1 MAASLLPCPPSSNNY
16 RMGQLCL
23 HMHPDQLQK
32 SIMCLSVH
40 IQSKACNRKLY
51 MIPGGA
57 ISDRHVLRTSASAG
71 SIELDSTHQGNEAS
85 FSVWGPNDPQG
96 SKKLLDCSRNPLEDT
111 TDFEGQL
118 QELFDEVK
126 TMIKM
131 GNENDAIDLLRANYE
146 AVKEQMDSG
155 ARGIEQA
162 ATLDVIALGYIAIG
176 DLKMVGSLLDVL
188 DEVVDGLKDDELL
201 LDSVLTH
208 MGSMYSALGKF
219 EDSMLAYRR
228 SLEILEREYGKSNLW
243 NFICYVIPSCEILA
257 LPSSSISLTL
267 PGSALSLTSPDSLQ
281 AMIGKTLPR
290 SGEWR
295 RNPLRVGTICSR
307 LPLGF
312 LTWRLELRV
321 FQGASSHPPSWMAK
335 VLGSI
340 RRATKAVEVYH
351 RVITI
356 FELSKGAE
364 SEDLVV
370 PLLGLGNL
378 LMKEGKAMDAEI
390 PFMRI
395 LNIYTKLYG
404 ENDGRVGKAM
414 CSLAKVKFAK
424 GNADEAIQL
433 YINALQVLKDSKGMP
448 LDDNVMEKMRIE
460 VAELLHLVGRGKE
473 GRKLLEECLFITEKY
488 KGKEHPSLV
497 TYLVNLATSFSCSK
511 NFVEAERLLRR
522 SLQIMLKTVGPN
534 DQSITFPMLNLAV
547 TLHNLNQHE
556 EAEQVAV
563 EVLRIREKAFGKE
576 SLPVGEAL
584 DCLVSIQSKLGKDD
598 IELLELLK
606 RVLAIQEK
614 GFGSESEEMSSTGE
628 TNDVIDLSQSQFSLI
643 LSIKLLLVQRFEPH
657 HTAADDLAV
666 VVFLLATVGVGDG
679 DTEAVGGERERRVM
693 VMKNT
698 LRATCR
704 LQTVRTKLHYCD
716 LYDANGELEFVKV
729 LIAMAQASMD
739 SKFANME
746 GMSIQKNRMEE
757 FSKNCTK
764 LKKLLDSSR
773 NPLEGTT
780 DFEGQV
786 PELFDEVKTMIKMGN
801 ENDTID
807 LLQSNYEAVK
817 EQMDTGARGIKQAAT
832 LDVIALG
839 YIAIGNLKMHGWLS
853 VGHGNFRI
861 LESVYMLDEVVDGLK
876 DDEVLLDSVLTCM
889 GSMYSASGKLEDSL
903 LAYRRSLEIL
913 EREYGKS
920 NLWNFKCH
928 VIPSL

>member
-96 SKKLLDCSRNPLEDT
+96 RSKKLLDCSRNPLEDT

-228 SLEILEREYGKSNLW
+228 SLEILEREY
-243 NFICYVIPSCEILA
+243 
-257 LPSSSISLTL
+257 
-267 PGSALSLTSPDSLQ
+267 
-281 AMIGKTLPR
+281 
-290 SGEWR
+290 
-295 RNPLRVGTICSR
+295 
-307 LPLGF
+307 
-312 LTWRLELRV
+312 
-321 FQGASSHPPSWMAK
+321 
-335 VLGSI
+335 
-340 RRATKAVEVYH
+340 
-351 RVITI
+351 
-356 FELSKGAE
+356 
-364 SEDLVV
+364 
-370 PLLGLGNL
+370 
-378 LMKEGKAMDAEI
+378 
-390 PFMRI
+390 
-395 LNIYTKLYG
+395 
-404 ENDGRVGKAM
+404 
-414 CSLAKVKFAK
+414 

-614 GFGSESEEMSSTGE
+614 GFGSESEEVMQTLNKIVFYLDKMGMRDE
-628 TNDVIDLSQSQFSLI
+628 KFPMQRRLSML
-643 LSIKLLLVQRFEPH
+643 
-657 HTAADDLAV
+657 
-666 VVFLLATVGVGDG
+666 
-679 DTEAVGGERERRVM
+679 
-693 VMKNT
+693 
-698 LRATCR
+698 
-704 LQTVRTKLHYCD
+704 RTKYKHMVQY
-716 LYDANGELEFVKV
+716 
-729 LIAMAQASMD
+729 
-739 SKFANME
+739 
-746 GMSIQKNRMEE
+746 
-757 FSKNCTK
+757 
-764 LKKLLDSSR
+764 
-773 NPLEGTT
+773 
-780 DFEGQV
+780 
-786 PELFDEVKTMIKMGN
+786 
-801 ENDTID
+801 
-807 LLQSNYEAVK
+807 
-817 EQMDTGARGIKQAAT
+817 
-832 LDVIALG
+832 
-839 YIAIGNLKMHGWLS
+839 
-853 VGHGNFRI
+853 
-861 LESVYMLDEVVDGLK
+861 
-876 DDEVLLDSVLTCM
+876 
-889 GSMYSASGKLEDSL
+889 
-903 LAYRRSLEIL
+903 
-913 EREYGKS
+913 
-920 NLWNFKCH
+920 
-928 VIPSL
+928 

>member
-228 SLEILEREYGKSNLW
+228 SLEILEREYGKNSVFL
-243 NFICYVIPSCEILA
+243 I
-257 LPSSSISLTL
+257 T
-267 PGSALSLTSPDSLQ
+267 
-281 AMIGKTLPR
+281 
-290 SGEWR
+290 
-295 RNPLRVGTICSR
+295 PL
-307 LPLGF
+307 LG
-312 LTWRLELRV
+312 
-321 FQGASSHPPSWMAK
+321 MAK

-614 GFGSESEEMSSTGE
+614 GFGSESEEVMQTLNKIVFYLDKMGMRDE
-628 TNDVIDLSQSQFSLI
+628 KFPMQRRLSML
-643 LSIKLLLVQRFEPH
+643 
-657 HTAADDLAV
+657 
-666 VVFLLATVGVGDG
+666 
-679 DTEAVGGERERRVM
+679 
-693 VMKNT
+693 
-698 LRATCR
+698 
-704 LQTVRTKLHYCD
+704 RTKYKHMVQY
-716 LYDANGELEFVKV
+716 
-729 LIAMAQASMD
+729 
-739 SKFANME
+739 
-746 GMSIQKNRMEE
+746 
-757 FSKNCTK
+757 
-764 LKKLLDSSR
+764 
-773 NPLEGTT
+773 
-780 DFEGQV
+780 
-786 PELFDEVKTMIKMGN
+786 
-801 ENDTID
+801 
-807 LLQSNYEAVK
+807 
-817 EQMDTGARGIKQAAT
+817 
-832 LDVIALG
+832 
-839 YIAIGNLKMHGWLS
+839 
-853 VGHGNFRI
+853 
-861 LESVYMLDEVVDGLK
+861 
-876 DDEVLLDSVLTCM
+876 
-889 GSMYSASGKLEDSL
+889 
-903 LAYRRSLEIL
+903 
-913 EREYGKS
+913 
-920 NLWNFKCH
+920 
-928 VIPSL
+928 